1 MFHQSHLDGNPV
13 ASEHH
18 LPSSMPGM
26 GADPAPADP
35 TAAPPSIPAPLP
47 LTSKLPFGIT
57 LKQLALA
64 GGVAVLVFLVL
75 RHVMK
80 KK

>member
-1 MFHQSHLDGNPV
+1 MFHSHLDQAPV

-18 LPSSMPGM
+18 LPSTLPGM
-26 GADPAPADP
+26 GGDTDAVADTSATP
-35 TAAPPSIPAPLP
+35 TIPAPIP

-57 LKQLALA
+57 LKQLAIM
-64 GGVAVLVFLVL
+64 GGVAVAVFFVL